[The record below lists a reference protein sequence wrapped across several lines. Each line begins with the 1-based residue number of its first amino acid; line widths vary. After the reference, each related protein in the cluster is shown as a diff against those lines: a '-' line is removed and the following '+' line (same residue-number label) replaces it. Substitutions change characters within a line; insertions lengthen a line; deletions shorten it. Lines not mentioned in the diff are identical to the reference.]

1 MHDYRQVLAHV
12 SDSAQSNKVLNCAAR
27 VAAGL
32 GANLRAVHA
41 MAPLHLGA
49 YLSPETAVAAAE
61 LNQNAERRRTEQ
73 ARDRVVEA
81 GRANGMNIHF
91 ESTGGDP
98 VEAMSAR
105 SRVAD
110 LVVLGQPT
118 DDDIDG
124 PPRRFVSHLLVAGGC
139 PVLVVPDAVPVT
151 ECGTRVLVAW
161 SPTKESARAL
171 RDALP
176 LLQRAAAV
184 EVLRFGTTPPGADD
198 PLIGVAAYLRAHGVS
213 VTCGAKPIREVSF
226 GERMLNPTLVDAS
239 IAELLLSHAADMDA
253 NLIVMGGYGHTRTY
267 ELVLGGV
274 TRTLLGSMTIPV
286 LMSH

>member
-1 MHDYRQVLAHV
+1 MNDYRQVLAHV
-12 SDSAQSNKVLNCAAR
+12 SDSEQSNKVLNCAAR
-27 VAAGL
+27 VAVAL
-32 GANLRAVHA
+32 GASLRAVHA

-49 YLSPETAVAAAE
+49 YLSPETAAAAAE
-61 LNQNAERRRTEQ
+61 LNADAERRRTER

-81 GRANGMNIHF
+81 ARANGMNIHF
-91 ESTGGDP
+91 ESPGGDP

-110 LVVLGQPT
+110 LVVLGQPA

-124 PPRRFVSHLLVAGGC
+124 PPRRFVSHLLVAAGC
-139 PVLVVPDAVPVT
+139 PVLFVPDAGPFT

-176 LLQRAAAV
+176 LLQRATAV
-184 EVLRFGTTPPGADD
+184 EVLRFGTTPPGAED
-198 PLIGVAAYLRAHGVS
+198 PLIGVAAYLRAHGIS
-213 VTCGAKPIREVSF
+213 ATCGAKPIREVSF

-253 NLIVMGGYGHTRTY
+253 DLIVMGGYGHTRTY

-274 TRTLLGSMTIPV
+274 TRTLLGSMTMPV